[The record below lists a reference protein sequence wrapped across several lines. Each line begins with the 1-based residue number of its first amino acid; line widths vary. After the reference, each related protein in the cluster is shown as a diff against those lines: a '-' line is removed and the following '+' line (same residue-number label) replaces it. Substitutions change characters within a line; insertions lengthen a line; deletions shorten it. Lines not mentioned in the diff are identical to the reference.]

1 MTRKTGDGAREVLG
15 ACPLDCPD
23 TCSWIVTVENGR
35 AVKLQGD
42 PQHPFTRGV
51 LCNKVNGYIA
61 YTQSPDRLLHPM
73 RRRGPKGRGQFERI
87 SWDAALDEIAERFD
101 GVIRE
106 FGAEAIW
113 PYLGSGS
120 MGLLQGVYS
129 AGRRF
134 WNALGASQHLMTI
147 CTIAGGVGTGY
158 TLGDNRVGMDPETLR
173 DSKLIILWGSNTLTS
188 NHHLWRSIATA
199 RGQGAQLVVI
209 DPTRTRTA
217 DAADIHLAPIPG
229 TDAALALGLLNV
241 VLAEG
246 AEDREF
252 IERHTHGWDAFRSRI
267 LEYPPARVAEICG
280 IPAAAIVDLGKRVA
294 HTRPTGIRLTMGLQ
308 RHGGGGMAV
317 RTITCIP
324 GVTGDWRYSGGG
336 ATYDTRGFFGVN
348 WPALYRDD
356 LRRPGTRSLSMTRL
370 GEGLLEADNP
380 PVKALFIYASN
391 PLASVPH
398 QSRIKRGLERSDLF
412 TVVVEHFRTDTVEYA
427 DIVLPATMQLEQ
439 ADLLISYGHLY
450 ISWNEPAVAP
460 PGECLPSTEI
470 FRRLAKR
477 MRLDVPGLDDSDDA
491 LARQAL
497 DSAHPSLHGITLDRL
512 KERGWMR
519 LNYPEPFVP
528 FADGFFTDSGK
539 LEFLSERMVKAG
551 LDPLAGYTPPYE
563 AAQRDSPL
571 AARYPLALI
580 AGADHYFLNSLF
592 ANVPDQMK
600 RSGSPTVR
608 IHPEDARSR
617 GLETGH
623 EARVFNDRGAFVARV
638 EVTDRVRR
646 GVAASTKG
654 RWPRFVKGG
663 ATVNATVDERD
674 ADMGGGAV
682 FHDNRVQIE
691 RF

>member
-1 MTRKTGDGAREVLG
+1 MKGVAADGTHRVLG

-23 TCSWIVTVENGR
+23 TCSWIVTVKDGR
-35 AVKLQGD
+35 AVSLMGD
-42 PQHPFTRGV
+42 PAHPFTRGV
-51 LCNKVNGYIA
+51 LCNKVNGYVA
-61 YTQSPDRLLHPM
+61 YSQSPDRLLYPM
-73 RRRGPKGRGQFERI
+73 RRVGPKGRGELERI
-87 SWDAALDEIAERFD
+87 SWEAALDEIAERLT
-101 GVIRE
+101 GIIRE
-106 FGAEAIW
+106 FGPEAIW
-113 PYLGSGS
+113 PYVGSGS
-120 MGLLQGVYS
+120 MGLMQGVYS
-129 AGRRF
+129 AGRRL

-158 TLGDNRVGMDPETLR
+158 TLGDNRVGLDPETLR
-173 DSKLIILWGSNTLTS
+173 FSRLIILWGSNTLTT
-188 NHHLWRSIATA
+188 NHHLWRAITTA
-199 RGQGAQLVVI
+199 RQQGAHLVAI
-209 DPTRTRTA
+209 DPIRTRTA
-217 DAADIHLAPIPG
+217 DAADLHLAPIPG
-229 TDAALALGLLNV
+229 TDAALALGLLHV

-246 AEDREF
+246 AEDKDF
-252 IERHTHGWDAFRSRI
+252 IDRHTQGWDEFRARI
-267 LEYPPARVAEICG
+267 LEYPPERVAAICG
-280 IPAAAIVDLGKRVA
+280 LPVEAIVDLGTRLA

-324 GVTGDWRYSGGG
+324 GVTGDWRYPGGG
-336 ATYDTRGFFGVN
+336 AGYDTRGFFGLN

-370 GEGLLEADNP
+370 GEGLLDVQDP
-380 PVKALFIYASN
+380 PVKALFVYASN

-398 QSRIKRGLERSDLF
+398 QSKLTRGLLRPDLF
-412 TVVVEHFRTDTVEYA
+412 TVVAEHFRTDTVEYA
-427 DIVLPATMQLEQ
+427 DIVLPATTQLEH
-439 ADLLISYGHLY
+439 ADLQIAYGHLY

-470 FRRLAKR
+470 FRRLAR
-477 MRLDVPGLDDSDDA
+477 RLGLDIPCLYDEDEE
-491 LARQAL
+491 LARQVL
-497 DSAHPSLHGITLDRL
+497 DSGHPSLEGITLDRL

-528 FADGFFTDSGK
+528 FADGFPTASGK
-539 LEFLSERMVKAG
+539 LEFLSERMAKAG

-563 AAQRDSPL
+563 AAQRDTPL

-592 ANVPDQMK
+592 ANVADQMK
-600 RSGSPTVR
+600 RSGPPVVR
-608 IHPEDARSR
+608 VHPEDAAAR

-623 EARVFNDRGAFVARV
+623 EARVFNGRGAFVALV

-654 RWPRFVKGG
+654 RWPRHVKGG

-674 ADMGGGAV
+674 SDMGGGAV
-682 FHDNRVQIE
+682 FHDNRVEIE
-691 RF
+691 RL

>member
-1 MTRKTGDGAREVLG
+1 
-15 ACPLDCPD
+15 
-23 TCSWIVTVENGR
+23 
-35 AVKLQGD
+35 
-42 PQHPFTRGV
+42 
-51 LCNKVNGYIA
+51 
-61 YTQSPDRLLHPM
+61 
-73 RRRGPKGRGQFERI
+73 
-87 SWDAALDEIAERFD
+87 
-101 GVIRE
+101 
-106 FGAEAIW
+106 
-113 PYLGSGS
+113 
-120 MGLLQGVYS
+120 
-129 AGRRF
+129 
-134 WNALGASQHLMTI
+134 
-147 CTIAGGVGTGY
+147 
-158 TLGDNRVGMDPETLR
+158 
-173 DSKLIILWGSNTLTS
+173 
-188 NHHLWRSIATA
+188 
-199 RGQGAQLVVI
+199 VI

-217 DAADIHLAPIPG
+217 DAADIHLAPIPV

-460 PGECLPSTEI
+460 PGNACRPPRSS
-470 FRRLAKR
+470 
-477 MRLDVPGLDDSDDA
+477 G
-491 LARQAL
+491 
-497 DSAHPSLHGITLDRL
+497 
-512 KERGWMR
+512 GWR
-519 LNYPEPFVP
+519 
-528 FADGFFTDSGK
+528 
-539 LEFLSERMVKAG
+539 
-551 LDPLAGYTPPYE
+551 
-563 AAQRDSPL
+563 
-571 AARYPLALI
+571 
-580 AGADHYFLNSLF
+580 
-592 ANVPDQMK
+592 
-600 RSGSPTVR
+600 
-608 IHPEDARSR
+608 
-617 GLETGH
+617 
-623 EARVFNDRGAFVARV
+623 
-638 EVTDRVRR
+638 
-646 GVAASTKG
+646 
-654 RWPRFVKGG
+654 
-663 ATVNATVDERD
+663 NA
-674 ADMGGGAV
+674 
-682 FHDNRVQIE
+682 
-691 RF
+691 